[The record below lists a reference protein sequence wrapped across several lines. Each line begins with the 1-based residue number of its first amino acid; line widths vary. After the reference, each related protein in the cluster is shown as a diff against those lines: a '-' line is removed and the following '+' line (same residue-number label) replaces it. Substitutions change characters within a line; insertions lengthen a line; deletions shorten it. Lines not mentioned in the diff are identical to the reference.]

1 MSLFQ
6 FTLRIFLLKHIFA
19 THSNSLVFF
28 FKEETKVPCEKG
40 QIEKSNYFYNFFMSA
55 YINLPHSFF
64 LKRHM
69 EFYYCLKNNILF
81 CNDSKQK
88 TK

>member
-1 MSLFQ
+1 MIKSITIMSLFQ

-64 LKRHM
+64 FKKAHG
-69 EFYYCLKNNILF
+69 ILLLF
-81 CNDSKQK
+81 KK
-88 TK
+88 

>member
-28 FKEETKVPCEKG
+28 FKEETKHK
-40 QIEKSNYFYNFFMSA
+40 
-55 YINLPHSFF
+55 F
-64 LKRHM
+64 LVK
-69 EFYYCLKNNILF
+69 K
-81 CNDSKQK
+81 DK
-88 TK
+88 